1 MIDPESLQQFLETLP
16 DVTPTVWDVVLLS
29 LGQHRHLADLF
40 LLQVPDELTQHYL
53 KVHGFDCSDI
63 RM

>member
-16 DVTPTVWDVVLLS
+16 DVTPTVWDVVFYM
-29 LGQHRHLADLF
+29 QHKAPLADHF